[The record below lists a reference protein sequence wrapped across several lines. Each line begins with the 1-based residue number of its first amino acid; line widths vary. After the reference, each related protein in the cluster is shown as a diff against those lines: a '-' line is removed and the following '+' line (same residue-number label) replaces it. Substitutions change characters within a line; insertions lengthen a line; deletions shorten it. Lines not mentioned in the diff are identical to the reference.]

1 MTRLKL
7 FSLLFFFIFNLLN
20 AEEKIY
26 SQNID
31 DWQVNCFKKGEIKNC
46 EINQVVYID
55 SGNFRLEFK
64 IIYSIM
70 KKDNNYFEIFTI
82 ITPLGVNLMQ
92 KAALIFEG
100 SNEQIN
106 IPFIKCETY
115 GCIITVNNKQD
126 IDNKNKIFKLINR
139 KLTNSDSFMFAID
152 AFYDEPIELYSSLK
166 GFNKSLELSKSKL

>member
-1 MTRLKL
+1 MARLKL

-20 AEEKIY
+20 AEEKFY

-31 DWQVNCFKKGEIKNC
+31 DWQVNCFREEENKNC
-46 EINQVVYID
+46 EINQVIYID

-70 KKDNNYFEIFTI
+70 KNDNNYFEIFTI

-92 KAALIFEG
+92 KAAIIFEG

-115 GCIITVNNKQD
+115 GCLLTVNNKQD
-126 IDNKNKIFKLINR
+126 VDNKNKIFKLINR
-139 KLTNSDSFMFAID
+139 KLTNSDSFTLAID
-152 AFYDEPIELYSSLK
+152 AFLMKPIKLYSSLK
-166 GFNKSLELSKSKL
+166 GFNKSLKLSKSKL